1 MFPISFLVSPSPSHS
16 LASPTSISTLI
27 LCGGVRAICLSKIKI
42 KSDGGC
48 SKTRKVICYLS
59 ELWALVNPAINNV
72 FFLFEQRGWEFHQ
85 RVGVE
90 LFRQKF
96 TDTSRLVLKGNS
108 TVNRIWKCLVIFV
121 CWSVIAAEIQR
132 YFQACFLS
140 LIPSCAFISYR
151 SFQLTLHTYLWNFF
165 CATR

>member
-1 MFPISFLVSPSPSHS
+1 MFPISFLVSPSPSHR

-72 FFLFEQRGWEFHQ
+72 FSIWTERVRVPSEGW
-85 RVGVE
+85 
-90 LFRQKF
+90 
-96 TDTSRLVLKGNS
+96 SR
-108 TVNRIWKCLVIFV
+108 IIP
-121 CWSVIAAEIQR
+121 AEIQR
-132 YFQACFLS
+132 YFQACFTREFNSKLYILWTCLVIFVCRS
-140 LIPSCAFISYR
+140 VFAVDTLLRNNFISFI
-151 SFQLTLHTYLWNFF
+151 STNPTYLWNFF
-165 CATR
+165 VQLDNR